1 MEVVEMSVMVLSE
14 REFVQLKSYLVDLEV
29 VMNIGTVKDNVLNS
43 WVATI
48 EEKYT
53 NLVTYFYK
61 MNVLNY
67 CARYNENVEFVTI
80 NFNVPKVPINKD
92 EALNILKSLR
102 YNISDY
108 FGTDE
113 LNGLINE
120 LENL

>member
-92 EALNILKSLR
+92 EALDILKSLR

>member
-1 MEVVEMSVMVLSE
+1 MVLSE

-43 WVATI
+43 WVDTI

-80 NFNVPKVPINKD
+80 NFNVPKV
-92 EALNILKSLR
+92 S
-102 YNISDY
+102 
-108 FGTDE
+108 
-113 LNGLINE
+113 
-120 LENL
+120 

>member
-1 MEVVEMSVMVLSE
+1 MEVVKMSVMVLSE

>member
-1 MEVVEMSVMVLSE
+1 MSVMVLSE
-14 REFVQLKSYLVDLEV
+14 DKFVQLKSYLVDLEV

-92 EALNILKSLR
+92 EALDILKSLR